1 MSPVDIDEAVRRY
14 AESWPQLGPVAES
27 FVATV
32 TGILDDAGI
41 NYLTVTGRAKAVASF
56 AAKAARE
63 RDGLPVHPHPLRDI
77 TDQVGVRVI
86 TYVRSDVD
94 AVAELLADQLTVL
107 DDRDMGRETARAG
120 RFGYASRHLLVSLDS
135 GEGTA
140 YEPTRCASI
149 QLRTVLQHAWAEFEH
164 EIRYKGTVPSEHA
177 SDLDRR
183 FTLAAGL
190 LELAD
195 REFSTIRDTI
205 QADLG
210 GGEQPEAD
218 ARDPRISAPELTTF
232 LAGRYANAGWSR
244 TEHYA
249 WMSELLLELGIV
261 SLDELSAVLRTV
273 DTVAVNER
281 MDYRYPAGAV
291 RRLDDDLLAAVGER
305 YLGLHGNAHRV
316 EGLQARLVKLGSAK
330 GE

>member
-1 MSPVDIDEAVRRY
+1 MSPVDIEEAVRRY
-14 AESWPQLGPVAES
+14 AASWPSLVPVADA

-63 RDGLPVHPHPLRDI
+63 RDGARAHPDPMRDI

-135 GEGTA
+135 GEHTA

-149 QLRTVLQHAWAEFEH
+149 QLRTVLQ
-164 EIRYKGTVPSEHA
+164 
-177 SDLDRR
+177 L
-183 FTLAAGL
+183 
-190 LELAD
+190 
-195 REFSTIRDTI
+195 
-205 QADLG
+205 
-210 GGEQPEAD
+210 
-218 ARDPRISAPELTTF
+218 
-232 LAGRYANAGWSR
+232 
-244 TEHYA
+244 
-249 WMSELLLELGIV
+249 
-261 SLDELSAVLRTV
+261 SLI
-273 DTVAVNER
+273 
-281 MDYRYPAGAV
+281 
-291 RRLDDDLLAAVGER
+291 
-305 YLGLHGNAHRV
+305 HI
-316 EGLQARLVKLGSAK
+316 
-330 GE
+330 